1 MVSTDRA
8 AHAMLTD
15 LRPIICNNEWQGKLS
30 RFSRRKITRVLNV
43 KILEVQRS
51 RSNTIIFFKG
61 HARWENCREE
71 AKNNKTNKQANKN
84 KKNQSNIPH

>member
-30 RFSRRKITRVLNV
+30 FHGV
-43 KILEVQRS
+43 KSLV
-51 RSNTIIFFKG
+51 F
-61 HARWENCREE
+61 
-71 AKNNKTNKQANKN
+71 
-84 KKNQSNIPH
+84 